1 MLQGELRRW
10 PALGGLLATRQE
22 TLCGPPTFCG
32 LYLRIT
38 DLSAPRT
45 TAQQRWTGTTAER
58 VQGAKPRT
66 GVLSGGEGHGL
77 MAMLT
82 GKGEEEDVGKSTC
95 FLLRL

>member
-1 MLQGELRRW
+1 MLQGELRNW

-32 LYLRIT
+32 LHLRIT

-45 TAQQRWTGTTAER
+45 TAQARQLAER